1 MTAGMDVSE
10 TYGTNTIAGYE
21 MNGMV
26 NNQSLDIV
34 LDEGRVFFIG
44 VILGEPPVESL
55 DVDVRSALILVSGNP
70 SIVKKANNFLISI
83 SDFIRGGFVRGIE
96 QKRITNNSDLAL
108 LVPIWRITLGV
119 GTHLGELRRARSP
132 PVSTSLA
139 FEFGQFDSCYSF
151 NLIYRHNIRLYR
163 HTYKSLSD
171 AKTFAHIYIPYG

>member
-10 TYGTNTIAGYE
+10 SYGTNTIAGYE

-96 QKRITNNSDLAL
+96 QKRVTNNSDLAL
-108 LVPIWRITLGV
+108 LVPVR
-119 GTHLGELRRARSP
+119 
-132 PVSTSLA
+132 
-139 FEFGQFDSCYSF
+139 
-151 NLIYRHNIRLYR
+151 
-163 HTYKSLSD
+163 
-171 AKTFAHIYIPYG
+171 